1 MIENFGKNI
10 ARLRK
15 EYGFSQEELAEK
27 IGLKKQSISNIER
40 GVRYPTF
47 ETLEKLA
54 QLFKATPTQLFGTP
68 KEIAV
73 SDTPI
78 ILDRIDEYNSKI
90 QAILQIPDI
99 VETYGEE
106 IHTLAEQVTTIN
118 RAVYDLLY
126 VHNDDD
132 TLATTDEGILVR
144 NNLPE
149 EINAIANDARVIN
162 YFFEKPLITDED
174 GLPYRDKNG
183 KEIFKKSVY
192 EKIPVETIKEIAND
206 TRVINYFFRKPLI
219 TDEDGLPYHDKNG
232 KEISEKSMYE
242 KLPVET
248 IKEIASNI
256 RYINNNKDDI

>member
-1 MIENFGKNI
+1 MIENFGKNV

-15 EYGFSQEELAEK
+15 EHGYSQEQLAKE
-27 IGLKKQSISNIER
+27 IEVNRQTISNIER
-40 GVRYPTF
+40 GARYPTF
-47 ETLEKLA
+47 ETLEKIA
-54 QLFKATPTQLFGTP
+54 KLFKATPTQLFGTP

-106 IHTLAEQVTTIN
+106 IRTLAEQVTTIN
-118 RAVYDLLY
+118 SVVFDLLY

-144 NNLPE
+144 SNLPE

-162 YFFEKPLITDED
+162 YFFRKPIITDED
-174 GLPYRDKNG
+174 GM
-183 KEIFKKSVY
+183 
-192 EKIPVETIKEIAND
+192 
-206 TRVINYFFRKPLI
+206 
-219 TDEDGLPYHDKNG
+219 PYHDKNG
-232 KEISEKSMYE
+232 KEIFEKSMYE

-248 IKEIASNI
+248 IKEIASTIN
-256 RYINNNKDDI
+256 YIKKNKDNV